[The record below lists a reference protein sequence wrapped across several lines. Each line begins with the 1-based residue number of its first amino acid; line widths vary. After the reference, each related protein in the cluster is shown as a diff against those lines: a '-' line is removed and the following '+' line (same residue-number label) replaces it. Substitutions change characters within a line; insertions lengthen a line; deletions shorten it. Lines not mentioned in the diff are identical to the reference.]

1 MSAYEATLTFDEN
14 VNQYANSEN
23 FEVRLYDLYTN
34 TTRTIGYNEFPG
46 YGITNTDSDLANRA
60 KKSFYDHN
68 GLLMYFDGP
77 NKFYFKQ
84 LLLSKSPENAV
95 VGFHSS
101 EITIYFSD
109 DKVVT
114 FNSILLPKIVRNEK
128 IVQVDSSLP
137 DPVLSASNLR
147 QEFDYNKPVDPDY
160 LNRVVADY
168 DPGDT
173 NGIYVNTFNND
184 TNVPCYYSQLSAFTE
199 TVFTPEY
206 DPIEISEPESYIYDE
221 TTNEKYD
228 IYYTSGQD
236 SPKTS
241 VFEFADGYYTDLKY
255 IEFNQYLS
263 ADDGKLH
270 KNKLVFNLNVNGVPA
285 PEILEPLDIY
295 IEEVEPDA
303 VNQKGILDKSH
314 TTGKMKVTVYNPN
327 INYRDNPPDITI
339 TGDTEF
345 IISESNKDYNPDTGF
360 LVFYIDV
367 SFGDVKSKEVD
378 SNYFLTD
385 YITIAVT
392 ATLPG
397 TDLEP
402 ASAQKIWKYKKTPLN
417 KLNIEIVEF
426 IPTDGILKESV
437 PTGTVVYEITNPN
450 DDFTIT
456 GDPSD
461 TWIELIGDDYPVQGA
476 TITPEIVSTNVIKVT
491 CSNIGID
498 EDKES
503 IKVKLHAYI
512 IGTNDDWNA
521 DDVEDQTEAYSLERT
536 FTKRSINLQ
545 PLEIRFVH
553 YVPNVPPGY
562 DGTYHW
568 LSTDRAES
576 EYDRTGTLIVHIFNP
591 NTDYIDTNHYPWLVP
606 NLEPRNATRTANA
619 SQYLS
624 DGIFEYRYEG
634 IELTREEGENET
646 WADLVAYLDYADN
659 EIPGYTRQEVIEAT
673 SARNI
678 SEHWKYKIINPDI
691 YPYDDFAGFSLYSLS
706 DLTLNG
712 GRIGSKDI
720 ACRNLTVENQANV
733 YSDVY
738 VASGCSVTCN
748 ATNTFHGTLHT
759 QNLYV
764 NNPNHFEDAVYV
776 SEELIAGGG
785 PTTIPSA
792 YIADGCRVELNNGSI
807 IEHRYEWTN
816 PEFPTL
822 SGIPTETVH
831 VGTEDIYGARQFGIE
846 GAYTTSSYRNLN
858 VGNNVVLTFYPGKY
872 YFDSINLGV
881 DCTFDIHN
889 AESTET
895 EDKSVMIY
903 TNNFQAGDRFK
914 MNQDSNGPFD
924 FRLYYGGTA
933 TASIGTQGYSMA
945 GTIIAPS
952 GTVRFN
958 NFFTWVGHV
967 WAKAVYLAN
976 GASIDNNN
984 T

>member
-1 MSAYEATLTFDEN
+1 MDYKLSENIEMSAYEATLTFDEN

-34 TTRTIGYNEFPG
+34 TTRTINYNEFPG

-184 TNVPCYYSQLSAFTE
+184 TNVPCYYSQLSAFTD
-199 TVFTPEY
+199 TVFTEY
-206 DPIEISEPESYIYDE
+206 DPIELSEPESYIYDE

-241 VFEFADGYYTDLKY
+241 VFEFADGYNTELVYY
-255 IEFNQYLS
+255 EFNQYLS

-285 PEILEPLDIY
+285 PEILEPLQ
-295 IEEVEPDA
+295 IEIISNPDS
-303 VNQKGILDKSH
+303 GILSKSNN
-314 TTGKMKVTVYNPN
+314 TGTMHVIVYNPN
-327 INYRDNPPDITI
+327 INYRDTAPNIVI
-339 TGDTEF
+339 TGNPTTV
-345 IISESNKDYNPDTGF
+345 SEYEYDKDTGYLEF
-360 LVFYIDV
+360 DMTV
-367 SFGDVKSKEVD
+367 SFGDVKSDEID
-378 SNYFLTD
+378 SNYFLNRT
-385 YITIAVT
+385 ITIMVT
-392 ATLPG
+392 ASL
-397 TDLEP
+397 DDDIVEP
-402 ASAQKIWKYKKTPLN
+402 VSAQKIWRYKKTPLN
-417 KLNIEIVEF
+417 KLDIKITDFQPPTGILTNQQTGSIKFKITNSNSDFIITEDNTKIELHDTLGIHDDEEITVNIDDSTENTIIVEYGN
-426 IPTDGILKESV
+426 ISILV
-437 PTGTVVYEITNPN
+437 
-450 DDFTIT
+450 
-456 GDPSD
+456 
-461 TWIELIGDDYPVQGA
+461 GDDLTLHLEA
-476 TITPEIVSTNVIKVT
+476 
-491 CSNIGID
+491 GIYD
-498 EDKES
+498 
-503 IKVKLHAYI
+503 
-512 IGTNDDWNA
+512 TNDDWDA
-521 DDVEDQTEAYSLERT
+521 TEVKEQTWAESDSRKY
-536 FTKRSINLQ
+536 TKRTINLQ
-545 PLEIRFVH
+545 PLKITYSDYES
-553 YVPNVPPGY
+553 NEPPAY
-562 DGTYHW
+562 EDGVHW
-568 LSTDRAES
+568 LTNDRDDS
-576 EYDRTGTLIVHIFNP
+576 DYPQIGYVLVTIYNP
-591 NTDYIDTNHYPWLVP
+591 NEDYRDSDKILCSLTNV
-606 NLEPRNATRTANA
+606 PRNAAY
-619 SQYLS
+619 QFS
-624 DGIFEYRYEG
+624 DSSYSSNGKCYFTING
-634 IELTREEGENET
+634 VELTRT
-646 WADLVAYLDYADN
+646 FS
-659 EIPGYTRQEVIEAT
+659 AT
-673 SARNI
+673 SATTNAYLTYDF
-678 SEHWKYKIINPDI
+678 SEYGYDESQVRLDTEITKDSELWKYKVIKPDI
-691 YPYDDFAGFSLYSLS
+691 YPYDDFARFSLYCLS

-712 GRIGSKDI
+712 GKIGSKDI
-720 ACRNLTVENQANV
+720 ACKNLTVENQANV

-764 NNPNHFEDAVYV
+764 NNPNHFEDAVYI
-776 SEELIAGGG
+776 SENLIAGGG

-792 YIADGCRVELNNGSI
+792 YIADGCHVELNNGSI
-807 IEHRYEWTN
+807 IENRYEWSN
-816 PEFPTL
+816 PTFPTL
-822 SGIPTETVH
+822 SGIPTEPVI
-831 VGTEDIYGARQFGIE
+831 VGTEDVYGARQFGIN
-846 GAYTTSSYRNLN
+846 GAYTAESYRNLN

-889 AESTET
+889 DESTET

-924 FRLYYGGTA
+924 FRLYYGGIA

-967 WAKAVYLAN
+967 WAKEVYLAN

>member
-109 DKVVT
+109 DKIVT

-184 TNVPCYYSQLSAFTE
+184 TNVPCYYSQLSAFTD
-199 TVFTPEY
+199 TVFTEY
-206 DPIEISEPESYIYDE
+206 DPIELSEPESYIYDE

-241 VFEFADGYYTDLKY
+241 VFEFADGYNTELVYY
-255 IEFNQYLS
+255 EFNQYLS

-285 PEILEPLDIY
+285 PEILEPLQ
-295 IEEVEPDA
+295 IELISNPD
-303 VNQKGILDKSH
+303 NGILSK
-314 TTGKMKVTVYNPN
+314 TNNTGTMHVTVYNPN
-327 INYRDNPPDITI
+327 INYRNTAPNIVI
-339 TGDTEF
+339 TGDPTTV
-345 IISESNKDYNPDTGF
+345 SEYEYDKDTGYLEF
-360 LVFYIDV
+360 DMTV
-367 SFGDVKSKEVD
+367 SFGDVKSDEID
-378 SNYFLTD
+378 SNYFLNRT
-385 YITIAVT
+385 ITIMVT
-392 ATLPG
+392 ASLN
-397 TDLEP
+397 DDIVEP
-402 ASAQKIWKYKKTPLN
+402 VSAQKIWRYKKTPLN
-417 KLNIEIVEF
+417 KLDIEITDF
-426 IPTDGILKESV
+426 QPPTGILTNQQ
-437 PTGTVVYEITNPN
+437 TGSIKFKITNSN
-450 DDFTIT
+450 SDFIITANNTI
-456 GDPSD
+456 
-461 TWIELIGDDYPVQGA
+461 IELHDTLGIHDDEAIIVNIDDSTENTIIVEYGNISILVGDDLTLHLEA
-476 TITPEIVSTNVIKVT
+476 
-491 CSNIGID
+491 GID
-498 EDKES
+498 D
-503 IKVKLHAYI
+503 
-512 IGTNDDWNA
+512 TNDDW
-521 DDVEDQTEAYSLERT
+521 DTTDVKEQTWAESGSRK
-536 FTKRSINLQ
+536 FTKRTINLQ
-545 PLEIRFVH
+545 PLEIT
-553 YVPNVPPGY
+553 YSDYESNEPPAY
-562 DGTYHW
+562 EDGVHW
-568 LSTDRAES
+568 LTNDRDDS
-576 EYDRTGTLIVHIFNP
+576 DYPQIGYVLVTIYNP
-591 NTDYIDTNHYPWLVP
+591 NEDYRDSDKILCSLTNV
-606 NLEPRNATRTANA
+606 PRNAAY
-619 SQYLS
+619 QYYIDS
-624 DGIFEYRYEG
+624 SYSSHGKCYFTING
-634 IELTREEGENET
+634 VELTRT
-646 WADLVAYLDYADN
+646 FS
-659 EIPGYTRQEVIEAT
+659 AT
-673 SARNI
+673 SATTNAYLTYDFPEYGYDAADVKRDTEI
-678 SEHWKYKIINPDI
+678 TKDSELWKYKVIKPDI
-691 YPYDDFAGFSLYSLS
+691 YPYDDFARFSLYCLS

-712 GRIGSKDI
+712 GKIGSKDI
-720 ACRNLTVENQANV
+720 ACKNLTVENGANV
-733 YSDVY
+733 YSDIY
-738 VASGCSVTCN
+738 VAEGYKVTCN
-748 ATNTFHGTLHT
+748 TTNTFHGKVFTPELD
-759 QNLYV
+759 V
-764 NNPNHFEDAVYV
+764 NNPTHFEDAIYV
-776 SEELIAGGG
+776 GQSMDVGGG

-792 YIADGCRVELNNGSI
+792 YLAPGVEPNLHAGSTI
-807 IEHRYEWTN
+807 TYRGVWEN
-816 PEFPTL
+816 PTYPTL
-822 SGIPTETVH
+822 SPIPTEQVH
-831 VGTEDIYGARQFGIE
+831 VGTEDIYGARQFGID

-858 VGNNVVLTFYPGKY
+858 VGNNVTLTFYPGKY

-889 AESTET
+889 DESTDT

-924 FRLYYGGTA
+924 FRLYYGGNG

-945 GTIIAPS
+945 GTIIAPN
-952 GTVRFN
+952 GTIEFRN
-958 NFFTWVGHV
+958 SFTWVGHV